1 MKLNLPDFLKISCT
15 DMMEKRVSCF
25 ELPVK
30 SGRRATQGF
39 RMRGKIEE
47 CCSIVRESQRP
58 FRHFASLKAIHGL
71 FFHALFMPLIYFAC
85 FVSAESLSS
94 LKKSVYF

>member
-30 SGRRATQGF
+30 TKKRLPAGIPHYNHL
-39 RMRGKIEE
+39 KILYT
-47 CCSIVRESQRP
+47 I
-58 FRHFASLKAIHGL
+58 I
-71 FFHALFMPLIYFAC
+71 
-85 FVSAESLSS
+85 SS
-94 LKKSVYF
+94 S

>member
-1 MKLNLPDFLKISCT
+1 MIFKKEKDCKI
-15 DMMEKRVSCF
+15 DNQ
-25 ELPVK
+25 
-30 SGRRATQGF
+30 ADQGF
-39 RMRGKIEE
+39 SMRGKIEE
-47 CCSIVRESQRP
+47 WCSILRESQRP

-94 LKKSVYF
+94 LKKVCIFEFLYSESIQKYTRTL